1 MAVTERSR
9 HEMVKR
15 LEEALGEEA
24 AMTLVEHLPPVGW
37 GDVARRS
44 DLAAFDP
51 RLEQIHRRFEE
62 VDRRFEEVDRRFDQV
77 DARFEEVD
85 RRFEEV
91 DRRFDQVDARFEEVD
106 RRFDQV
112 DARFEDLEA
121 RLGARFEQGL
131 AQLETRI
138 SNELRRQMW
147 GMIVAF
153 VSAMVAISGV
163 LLAAVRI
170 SAP

>member
-15 LEEALGEEA
+15 LDQALGEEA

-44 DLAAFDP
+44 DLVAF
-51 RLEQIHRRFEE
+51 
-62 VDRRFEEVDRRFDQV
+62 DRRFEEMDRRFEEMDRRFEEMDRRFEEIDRRFEQV
-77 DARFEEVD
+77 DARFD
-85 RRFEEV
+85 
-91 DRRFDQVDARFEEVD
+91 
-106 RRFDQV
+106 
-112 DARFEDLEA
+112 DLEE
-121 RLGARFEQGL
+121 RLGARIGQGL
-131 AQLETRI
+131 AELETRI

-153 VSAMVAISGV
+153 VSAMVAVSGV

>member
-62 VDRRFEEVDRRFDQV
+62 VDRRF
-77 DARFEEVD
+77 
-85 RRFEEV
+85 
-91 DRRFDQVDARFEEVD
+91 
-106 RRFDQV
+106 DQV

-153 VSAMVAISGV
+153 VSAMVAVSGV

>member
-15 LEEALGEEA
+15 LDQALGEEA

-44 DLAAFDP
+44 DLAAFD
-51 RLEQIHRRFEE
+51 RRFEE
-62 VDRRFEEVDRRFDQV
+62 IDRRFEEIDRRFEEMDRRFEEIDRRFEEIDRRFDQV
-77 DARFEEVD
+77 DARFD
-85 RRFEEV
+85 
-91 DRRFDQVDARFEEVD
+91 
-106 RRFDQV
+106 
-112 DARFEDLEA
+112 DLEE
-121 RLGARFEQGL
+121 RLGARIGQGL
-131 AQLETRI
+131 AELETRI

-153 VSAMVAISGV
+153 VSAMVAVSGV

>member
-44 DLAAFDP
+44 DIAALDLRF
-51 RLEQIHRRFEE
+51 EQIHRRFEEVDRRFEEVDRRFEE

-77 DARFEEVD
+77 DARFG
-85 RRFEEV
+85 
-91 DRRFDQVDARFEEVD
+91 
-106 RRFDQV
+106 
-112 DARFEDLEA
+112 DLEV

-131 AQLETRI
+131 AELETRI

>member
-51 RLEQIHRRFEE
+51 RLEQIHR
-62 VDRRFEEVDRRFDQV
+62 
-77 DARFEEVD
+77 RFEEVD